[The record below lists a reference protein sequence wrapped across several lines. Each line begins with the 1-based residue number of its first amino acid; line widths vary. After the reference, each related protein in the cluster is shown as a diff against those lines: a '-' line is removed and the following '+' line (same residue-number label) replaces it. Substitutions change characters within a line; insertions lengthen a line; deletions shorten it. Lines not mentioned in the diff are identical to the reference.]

1 MFLIND
7 SGCKSE
13 FLMSF
18 LVTSGFVGKGGFLSS
33 LIRSSV
39 FVMWF
44 VKYLYQDK
52 KLELV
57 SFFIVLILVVTSASG
72 GLFLQ

>member
-1 MFLIND
+1 
-7 SGCKSE
+7 
-13 FLMSF
+13 MSF

-44 VKYLYQDK
+44 VKYLYQDE

-72 GLFLQ
+72 GFFLQ

>member
-1 MFLIND
+1 
-7 SGCKSE
+7 
-13 FLMSF
+13 MSF
-18 LVTSGFVGKGGFLSS
+18 LVTSGFVGKDGFLSS

-44 VKYLYQDK
+44 VKDLYQGK

-57 SFFIVLILVVTSASG
+57 SFFIVRILVVTSASG
-72 GLFLQ
+72 EFFLQ

>member
-1 MFLIND
+1 
-7 SGCKSE
+7 
-13 FLMSF
+13 MSF